1 MSGSSVSTKLIPD
14 NVVTEMQSSAAN
26 TQKFR
31 SQMGDISRQSS
42 IFFAGTVFTAATGY
56 LFKVYLARVLGAEAL
71 GLYALGM
78 TIVGLVGVFNAL
90 GLPQSAV
97 RFVATYA
104 ASGRSQ
110 QLGGFLAR
118 GSTILLVLNLGLAGL
133 LLLVGPRIAVR
144 FYHTPAL
151 IPYFPLFAGI
161 MLLGALNTF
170 LGQALAG
177 YKDVIRRTVVTNFVA
192 SPLNIALTILLVAL
206 GTGLWGY
213 MFAQIASAAV
223 VLGLLAVLVWKLTP
237 REARATMA
245 DWPPLD
251 PEVISFSTVVFGMG
265 FLEFLMA
272 QADKVLIGFFLD
284 PRAVGVYAVAAALVA
299 FVPILL
305 QSVNQIFSPTI
316 ADLHA
321 RGENELLG
329 RMFQTLTKWI
339 LGLTIPLAAVVMI
352 FARPL
357 MGIFGSD
364 FEFGWPILMIGA
376 AGQLVNCGV
385 GSVGYLLLM
394 SGNQRRLIR
403 VQVIAASVMVLLN
416 LALIPRWGIVGAAF
430 AAALT
435 NALSNALNLR
445 EVRSTLRL
453 SPYNRS
459 YVRLMLPLLATL
471 AVCFLLRAGLAG
483 VRPPWVAIA
492 ASLPLAYAV
501 FIGVAWVAGVDAD
514 DRLIARAAWARV
526 QALLPRMAA
535 AEKSGPNR

>member
-1 MSGSSVSTKLIPD
+1 MGPSTAKD
-14 NVVTEMQSSAAN
+14 AASEGAPQVQPN
-26 TQKFR
+26 PVHTQKFR

-42 IFFAGTVFTAATGY
+42 IFFAGTVFTAGIGY

-78 TIVGLVGVFNAL
+78 TIVGVVGVFNAL

-97 RFVATYA
+97 RFVATYTA
-104 ASGRSQ
+104 TGRWQ
-110 QLGGFLAR
+110 QLGGFLVR
-118 GSTILLVLNLGLAGL
+118 GSAILLVLNLALAAL
-133 LLLVGPRIAVR
+133 MLVVGPRIAVQ
-144 FYHTPAL
+144 FYHAPAL
-151 IPYFPLFAGI
+151 VPYIPLFA
-161 MLLGALNTF
+161 LLMF
-170 LGQALAG
+170 LGTCTGFLAQVLAG

-213 MFAQIASAAV
+213 MFAQVATLTV

-237 REARATMA
+237 PQARAGVGH
-245 DWPPLD
+245 WPPLD

-272 QADKVLIGFFLD
+272 QTDKVLIGFFLD
-284 PRAVGVYAVAAALVA
+284 PRAVGVYAVAATLVA

-316 ADLHA
+316 ADLHS
-321 RGENELLG
+321 RGESELLG

-339 LGLTIPLAAVVMI
+339 LGLTLPLVAVVMI

-357 MGIFGSD
+357 MGIFGHD

-403 VQVIAASVMVLLN
+403 VQAIAAGVMVVLN
-416 LALIPRWGIVGAAF
+416 LALIPRWGIVGAAV

-435 NALSNALNLR
+435 NVISNALNLR
-445 EVRSTLRL
+445 EVRRRLRL

-471 AVCFLLRAGLAG
+471 AVCFLLRAALAG
-483 VRPPWVAIA
+483 ARPPWVPIA
-492 ASLPLAYAV
+492 ASLPLAYLV
-501 FIGVAWVAGVDAD
+501 FVGGAWVAGVDAD

-526 QALLPRMAA
+526 QALLPWLTAP
-535 AEKSGPNR
+535 EKSGPNR

>member
-1 MSGSSVSTKLIPD
+1 MMGPSTAKGTALEVAPQVQP
-14 NVVTEMQSSAAN
+14 NPAH

-97 RFVATYA
+97 RFVAAYA
-104 ASGRSQ
+104 ATGRWK
-110 QLGGFLAR
+110 QLGGFLVR
-118 GSTILLVLNLGLAGL
+118 GSAILLALNLALAGL
-133 LLLVGPRIAVR
+133 MLLVGPRIAVQ
-144 FYHTPAL
+144 FYHAPAL
-151 IPYFPLFAGI
+151 VPYIPLFALI
-161 MLLGALNTF
+161 MFLGTCTFF
-170 LGQALAG
+170 LGQVLAG

-213 MFAQIASAAV
+213 MFAQVASAAG
-223 VLGLLAVLVWKLTP
+223 VLGLLAVLAWKLTP
-237 REARATMA
+237 QEARTAVA
-245 DWPPLD
+245 DWPPLE

-272 QADKVLIGFFLD
+272 QTDKVLIGFFLN

-316 ADLHA
+316 ADLHS
-321 RGENELLG
+321 RGESELLG

-339 LGLTIPLAAVVMI
+339 LGLTLPLAAVVMI

-357 MGIFGSD
+357 MGIFGHD
-364 FEFGWPILMIGA
+364 FEFGWPILVIGA

-403 VQVIAASVMVLLN
+403 VQVIAASVMVVLN
-416 LALIPRWGIVGAAF
+416 LALIPRWGIVGAAV

-435 NALSNALNLR
+435 NVISNALNLR
-445 EVRSTLRL
+445 EVRSRLRL

-459 YVRLMLPLLATL
+459 YIRLMLPLLATL

-483 VRPPWVAIA
+483 IRPPWVAIA
-492 ASLPLAYAV
+492 ACLPLAYLV
-501 FIGVAWVAGVDAD
+501 FIGVAWAAGVDAD
-514 DRLIARAAWARV
+514 DRLIAAAAWARV
-526 QALLPRMAA
+526 QALLPRTVA

>member
-1 MSGSSVSTKLIPD
+1 MIGSSTARDTVLDVAPPVQP
-14 NVVTEMQSSAAN
+14 NALH

-42 IFFAGTVFTAATGY
+42 IFFAGTVFTAAAGY

-104 ASGRSQ
+104 ATGKWRP
-110 QLGGFLAR
+110 LGGFLAR
-118 GSTILLVLNLGLAGL
+118 GSAILLGLNLVLAAL
-133 LLLVGPRIAVR
+133 TLVVGPRIAVQ
-144 FYHTPAL
+144 FYHAPAL
-151 IPYFPLFAGI
+151 VPYIPLFALI
-161 MLLGALNTF
+161 MFLGTCTFF
-170 LGQALAG
+170 LGQVLAG

-192 SPLNIALTILLVAL
+192 SPLNIALTVLLVAL

-213 MFAQIASAAV
+213 MFAQVASAAV

-237 REARATMA
+237 REARSAVA
-245 DWPPLD
+245 KWPPLE

-265 FLEFLMA
+265 FLDFLMA
-272 QADKVLIGFFLD
+272 QTDKILIGFFLD

-316 ADLHA
+316 ADLHF

-339 LGLTIPLAAVVMI
+339 LGLTLPLAVVVMI

-357 MGIFGSD
+357 MGIFGHD
-364 FEFGWPILMIGA
+364 FEFGWPILVIGA

-403 VQVIAASVMVLLN
+403 VQVIASSVMVLLN
-416 LALIPRWGIVGAAF
+416 LALIPRWGIVGAAV

-435 NALSNALNLR
+435 NVISNTLNLR
-445 EVRSTLRL
+445 EVRNTLRL

-459 YVRLMLPLLATL
+459 YVRLLYPLLATL

-483 VRPPWVAIA
+483 MVRPWLAIA
-492 ASLPLAYAV
+492 TSLPLAYLV

-514 DRLIARAAWARV
+514 DRLIAGAAWGRMQV
-526 QALLPRMAA
+526 LLPRMAA
-535 AEKSGPNR
+535 AGKSDPNR

>member
-1 MSGSSVSTKLIPD
+1 MSGSSITKNLTPHSVAPD
-14 NVVTEMQSSAAN
+14 MQSDTVH

-42 IFFAGTVFTAATGY
+42 IFFTGTVFTAAAGY
-56 LFKVYLARVLGAEAL
+56 LFKVYLARVLGAEGL

-78 TIVGLVGVFNAL
+78 TIVGLVGVFNTL

-104 ASGRSQ
+104 AKGRWK

-118 GSTILLVLNLGLAGL
+118 GSAILLVLNLALAAL
-133 LLLVGPRIAVR
+133 MLVVGPRIAMQ
-144 FYHTPAL
+144 FYHAPAL
-151 IPYFPLFAGI
+151 VPYIPLFALI
-161 MLLGALNTF
+161 MFLGTCTFF
-170 LGQALAG
+170 LGQVLAG

-192 SPLNIALTILLVAL
+192 SPLNIALTVLLVTL

-213 MFAQIASAAV
+213 MFAQVASAAV

-237 REARATMA
+237 REARTAVA
-245 DWPPLD
+245 EWPPLD
-251 PEVISFSTVVFGMG
+251 PEVVSFSTVVFGMG
-265 FLEFLMA
+265 FLDFLMA
-272 QADKVLIGFFLD
+272 QTDKVLIGFFLD

-316 ADLHA
+316 ADLHS

-339 LGLTIPLAAVVMI
+339 LGLTLPLAAVVMI

-357 MGIFGSD
+357 MGVFGHD
-364 FEFGWPILMIGA
+364 FEFGWPILVIGA

-403 VQVIAASVMVLLN
+403 VQVVSASVMVLLN
-416 LALIPRWGIVGAAF
+416 LALIPRWGIVGAAV

-435 NALSNALNLR
+435 NVLANALNLR

-459 YVRLMLPLLATL
+459 YARLMIPLLATI
-471 AVCFLLRAGLAG
+471 AACFLLRVGLAG
-483 VRPPWVAIA
+483 MGRPWLAIA
-492 ASLPLAYAV
+492 TSLPLAYLV
-501 FIGVAWVAGVDAD
+501 FVAVAWVAGVDAD
-514 DRLIARAAWARV
+514 DRLIAKAAWARV
-526 QALLPRMAA
+526 QARFPRRAA
-535 AEKSGPNR
+535 AEESGPNR